1 MYKSTNHKEAPA
13 IMSKQPYNL
22 NISPEGQK
30 KSSTWRALMKLVRL
44 LPDQQ
49 GKLRMALTLIILYS
63 ALSMLPPYLMG
74 FTLTHVLNTRVPNT
88 GIHFLG
94 WTFLTGKGESLV
106 LAVCGWLLVIY
117 LINLGAIYGRTILM
131 GGFGQNLLFTL
142 RNNIFNKLQ
151 ELPVA
156 FFAQNKAGDL
166 ISRINNDTD
175 KLNQFFSQ
183 SLMQFISS
191 IFIVAAS
198 GVALVWVNWRLGLA
212 VLAPGALMWI
222 FNKLVSPW
230 VKKKNATYL
239 KSVGAM
245 SAEIQESLGNFK
257 VVLAFN
263 RRDYFRKRFGQV
275 NKDNYSTAI
284 NATLSNNVY
293 TPVYGF
299 LAIMG
304 QIVVLLYGAYLI
316 RQGEF
321 AAPFFVS
328 FFIYTQT
335 FYDPLRQLAALWSGF
350 QTAVAGWDRISRI
363 LSLESDLVTIPEEDA
378 RARGLVAVPADG
390 NGASERPAALIEFKG
405 VSFAYPN
412 GKEVLRHDS
421 FRMERGKTYAL
432 VGPTGGGKTT
442 TASLLARLYDPTEGA
457 VLLDGKDIRTFTPEE
472 RARKIGFILQDPILF
487 TGTVRDNILY
497 GNAAYSTYSN
507 DELAAVLH
515 ESGLETL
522 LTRFDEGLDTK
533 VVLGGEG
540 ISLGQKQLIAFIR
553 AVLRNPELLILDEA
567 TANIDTV
574 TEKMLEDI
582 LRRLPATTTRVII
595 AHRLNTIENADEI
608 FFVNAGQIIR
618 AGSLEQAMDLLLEG
632 KRVS

>member
-1 MYKSTNHKEAPA
+1 
-13 IMSKQPYNL
+13 MSKQQYNL
-22 NISPEGQK
+22 NIPLEGQP
-30 KSSTWRALMKLVRL
+30 KSSTWRALLKLIRL
-44 LPDQQ
+44 LPEQR
-49 GKLRMALTLIILYS
+49 GRLMVALAAIILYS
-63 ALSMLPPYLMG
+63 ILSMLPPYLMG
-74 FTLTHVLNTRVPNT
+74 FTLTHVLNSRVPNT

-94 WTFLTGKGESLV
+94 LTFLTGKGESLV
-106 LAVCGWLLVIY
+106 LTVCGWLLVIF
-117 LINLGAIYGRTILM
+117 LINLGAVYGRTILM
-131 GGFGQNLLFTL
+131 GGFGQHLLFTL

-183 SLMQFISS
+183 ALMQFISS
-191 IFIVAAS
+191 IFIVIAS

-212 VLAPGALMWI
+212 VLAPATLMWV

-230 VKKKNATYL
+230 IKKKNAIYL

-263 RRDYFRKRFGQV
+263 RRDYFRKRFGEV
-275 NKDNYSTAI
+275 NNDNYSKAI
-284 NATLSNNVY
+284 SATISNNVY

-299 LAIMG
+299 LAVMG
-304 QIVVLLYGAYLI
+304 QVVVLLYGAYLI
-316 RQGEF
+316 KHGEF
-321 AAPFFVS
+321 GAPFFVT

-363 LSLESDLVTIPEEDA
+363 LSLESDLVTITKEEA
-378 RARGLVAVPADG
+378 AARGGGGLTVVPAEG
-390 NGASERPAALIEFKG
+390 NGAPAKAPALIEFRA

-412 GKEVLRHDS
+412 GKDVLRHNS
-421 FRMERGKTYAL
+421 FRMEKGKTYAL

-442 TASLLARLYDPTEGA
+442 TASVLARLYDPTEGV
-457 VLLDGKDIRTFTPEE
+457 VLLDGKDIRTYTPAE
-472 RARKIGFILQDPILF
+472 RAQKIGFILQDPILF
-487 TGTVRDNILY
+487 TGTVRENILY
-497 GNAAYSTYSN
+497 GNSAYSEYTN
-507 DELAAVLH
+507 EQLAAVLH

-522 LTRFDEGLDTK
+522 LTRFDQGLDTQ
-533 VVLGGEG
+533 VTLAGDG

-553 AVLRNPELLILDEA
+553 AVLRNPDLLILDEA

-582 LRRLPATTTRVII
+582 LRRLPDTTTRVII

-608 FFVNAGQIIR
+608 FFVNAGEIVR
-618 AGSLEQAMDLLLEG
+618 AGSLDQAMDLLLQG